1 MLLGRGLGG
10 VGWGWRLGFVRSEWT
25 FCVCLPCGFFFSSLV
40 KLFCALALES
50 LRRHVVLCVFV
61 CELLLLLYIGFTLSF
76 LLLYFF
82 VFVGFESER
91 WGFLF
96 CFEFCYS
103 ITLYEF
109 FVYLR
114 VSCFSCDSPFS
125 LKLSLYL
132 SLSPSPHLSL
142 SYLSLSVTLHL
153 SPAFAHPTKLQFQPP
168 TIDRAIQLSSSVRFP
183 TTNLHTSIHTYDT
196 YIPSYY
202 LLPILYPFFYLFYP
216 FTHLSFYPFTHFSLY
231 RLFIQSYSHFL
242 LILFDDG

>member
-1 MLLGRGLGG
+1 MFA
-10 VGWGWRLGFVRSEWT
+10 VW
-25 FCVCLPCGFFFSSLV
+25 FFFSSLV

-132 SLSPSPHLSL
+132 SLSISPSLSLLSL
-142 SYLSLSVTLHL
+142 SIRNSPSLSCFCASHQTSISTSHHR
-153 SPAFAHPTKLQFQPP
+153 SCYP
-168 TIDRAIQLSSSVRFP
+168 AIQLRTFP
-183 TTNLHTSIHTYDT
+183 HHQFTYIHTY
-196 YIPSYY
+196 IRY
-202 LLPILYPFFYLFYP
+202 LH
-216 FTHLSFYPFTHFSLY
+216 T
-231 RLFIQSYSHFL
+231 
-242 LILFDDG
+242 